1 MIELTKTTQ
10 AVGDVPVAHW
20 DVVTEVLRA
29 LQEDLRIESQERKE
43 GLFQACLNEDRS
55 LAELAVVA
63 AKAQVLE
70 DLVSSIRDILK
81 YQQPKENQPK

>member
-10 AVGDVPVAHW
+10 VVGDVPVAHW

-55 LAELAVVA
+55 LAELAFVA